1 MLSVAAAPAVAAS
14 VSVSGSVLIV
24 RADAGDSGLFSF
36 PSGYGQRPGVLTFVT
51 RTAPLALGPGCA
63 PPALTSPGMVGQAEC
78 FGATTARMELDGS
91 AGTQVLPPPVP
102 TTVVGGAMTETMFT
116 SYTDAPVTVYGMG
129 GDDFLSGGPGA
140 DHLEGGDGNDT
151 LTTGFGAGDTL
162 VGGPGD
168 DDFVSSQD
176 LPGHRFVC
184 DTGHDELFIDWRPGQ
199 FSVDTASCPPFL
211 LEPFDPPTLRLKR
224 DRSVRVPVTFS
235 EPARGRV
242 NISRGD
248 LLGSTRVRRNRTTA
262 TVELRVNRAT
272 YRTVRRRGRRGL
284 IVLVTATPLIDR
296 EGERTSFS
304 PESIARIGG
313 YRARL
318 RG

>member
-1 MLSVAAAPAVAAS
+1 MAA
-14 VSVSGSVLIV
+14 
-24 RADAGDSGLFSF
+24 
-36 PSGYGQRPGVLTFVT
+36 
-51 RTAPLALGPGCA
+51 
-63 PPALTSPGMVGQAEC
+63 GQAQC
-78 FGATTARMELDGS
+78 VGATTARMELDAA
-91 AGTQVLPPPVP
+91 AGTSVLPPPVP
-102 TTVVGGAMTETMFT
+102 TTIIGSPLTDALLT
-116 SYTDAPVTVYGMG
+116 SYTEAPVTVYGMA
-129 GDDFLSGGPGA
+129 GDDHLQGANGP
-140 DHLEGGDGNDT
+140 DLLDGGDGNDT
-151 LTTGFGAGDTL
+151 LTTGLGAGDTL

-168 DDFVSSQD
+168 DDFWSSQD

-211 LEPFDPPTLRLKR
+211 LEPFDPPTLRVKR

-296 EGERTSFS
+296 EGEPTSFS
-304 PESIARIGG
+304 PESMARIGG